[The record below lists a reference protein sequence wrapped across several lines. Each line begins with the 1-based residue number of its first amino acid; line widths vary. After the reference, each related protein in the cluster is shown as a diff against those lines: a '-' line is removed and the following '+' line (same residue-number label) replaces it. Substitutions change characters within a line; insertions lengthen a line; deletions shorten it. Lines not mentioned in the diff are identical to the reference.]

1 MDGVLTRNK
10 DVTTRL
16 AGSAR
21 ISAVKDNLWLTFL
34 QRLAEQLG
42 AVSTARVMHDF
53 AHGQSRLCEAIN
65 VEPGFTVR
73 FDSIAP
79 LLHAVLRRPENA
91 FTSGVVIRD
100 GSSEA
105 YVDQMAAERFRREW
119 ADPQGLGDMLCG
131 LVTGEGEQCILL
143 IFGRRRGQPRFSD
156 HDAAILL
163 GALGGAHLVW
173 RTERQLRATRYQSVA
188 AWGTLDALAVGVVL
202 LDGTGRV
209 QNANQA
215 GREIID
221 RRTCLTITNNFLSC
235 VHARDAGRLRQAI
248 DALVAVDPGSDR
260 TETVALSVHRTDES
274 PMLPMVLCR
283 VDRRTGE
290 QQPEQILLAAFL
302 CDQDRID
309 GPNEAWLREWYG
321 LSRVDAEIAVSLARG
336 CAPDEIAARMHA
348 SIHTVR
354 AHLKRIFWKAGVAR
368 QSKLIRLLLA
378 GPALIR
384 GNRMSNAVA
393 PPPDR

>member
-1 MDGVLTRNK
+1 MHGVLTRDM
-10 DVTTRL
+10 DVATRV
-16 AGSAR
+16 AGSAK
-21 ISAVKDNLWLTFL
+21 ISAVRDNLWLTFL

-42 AVSTARVMHDF
+42 AASTARVIHDF
-53 AHGQSRLCEAIN
+53 ARAQSRLCEAIN

-79 LLHAVLRRPENA
+79 LLNAVLRRPENA

-100 GSSEA
+100 GASAA
-105 YVDQMAAERFRREW
+105 YVDQVAAERFRREW
-119 ADPQGLGDMLCG
+119 ADPQGLGDVLCG

-143 IFGRRRGQPRFSD
+143 LFGRRRGQPAFSD
-156 HDAAILL
+156 ADAAILL

-173 RTERQLRATRYQSVA
+173 RAERQLRAARRHSAA
-188 AWGTLDALAVGVVL
+188 AWSTLDALAVGVLVV
-202 LDGTGRV
+202 DGNARV
-209 QNANQA
+209 QGANLA
-215 GREIID
+215 GREIVD
-221 RRTCLTITNNFLSC
+221 RHTCLTIINNHLNC
-235 VHARDAGRLRQAI
+235 VHSRDAGRLRQAI
-248 DALVAVDPGSDR
+248 DALVAVDPGSEK
-260 TETVALSVHRTDES
+260 TQTVALAVHRTDEA
-274 PMLPMVLCR
+274 PVLPIVMCR
-283 VDRRTGE
+283 IDRRTDAKR
-290 QQPEQILLAAFL
+290 PEQMLLAVFL

-321 LSRVDAEIAVSLARG
+321 LSRVDAEIAASLARG
-336 CAPDEIAARMHA
+336 CTPDEIAARTRA

-384 GNRMSNAVA
+384 GNRAADNAS
-393 PPPDR
+393 PPMR